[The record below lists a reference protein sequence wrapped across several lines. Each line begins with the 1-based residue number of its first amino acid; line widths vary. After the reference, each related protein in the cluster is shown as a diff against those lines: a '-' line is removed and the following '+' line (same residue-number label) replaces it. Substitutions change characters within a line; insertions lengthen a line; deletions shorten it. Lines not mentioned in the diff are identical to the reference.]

1 MAIATITDIGTFIAR
16 SPEIRGG
23 RPHITGTGMTV
34 RRIVGWYKLGL
45 TPEEILNRIG
55 HPVLTLAHIHA
66 ALAYYHANRNEI
78 ESDIDMEE
86 AEVQQLSQ
94 QSITE

>member
-1 MAIATITDIGTFIAR
+1 MAIATSTDIGTFITR
-16 SPEIRGG
+16 SPKIRGG

-45 TPEEILNRIG
+45 MPEEILNRIG
-55 HPVLTLAHIHA
+55 HPILTLAHIHA
-66 ALAYYHANRNEI
+66 ALAYYHANPNEI
-78 ESDIDMEE
+78 ESDIAMEE

>member
-1 MAIATITDIGTFIAR
+1 
-16 SPEIRGG
+16 
-23 RPHITGTGMTV
+23 MTV

-55 HPVLTLAHIHA
+55 HPALTLAHIHA

-78 ESDIDMEE
+78 EADVAIEE
-86 AEVQQLSQ
+86 AEVQQL
-94 QSITE
+94 TMYR